1 MKIKKDERTL
11 IYRAQ
16 LGLAFVLLIL
26 AFFTANSLAGENEE
40 RVLKKS
46 MKPTRPYSLI
56 VHNTQIGIMRQPDF
70 VAFQEMGYNKGSKRY
85 VFRYLT
91 KNGTEKVE
99 YLQWQDPS
107 ETKLSKN

>member
-26 AFFTANSLAGENEE
+26 AFLTANSIAGENKD

-46 MKPTRPYSLI
+46 MKPSRAYSL
-56 VHNTQIGIMRQPDF
+56 IMRQPDF
-70 VAFQEMGYNKGSKRY
+70 VAFKEMGYNKESKRY

-107 ETKLSKN
+107 ETNLSKN